1 MSTDF
6 VTKGYHW
13 ARQALSPAELLRLA
27 NWVDENHGGAGTRH
41 VRLDGIKDLLAP
53 TGTVGAF
60 ADKLL
65 PSGRPV
71 RVTVFNKSNDQNWL
85 VPWHQDRVIA
95 VRDRHDLVGFSAWTK
110 QDDYWHCEPPIEAF
124 KKSVFIRIHLDEL
137 TTENGA
143 MQIAAASHLNGFVPA
158 GSAREVAEECEIDT
172 GECKAGDL
180 LACNSLILHR
190 SEKSKTNAR
199 RRTIRID
206 YSAFDL
212 PEPLEW
218 AIEQE

>member
-41 VRLDGIKDLLAP
+41 VRIDGIKDLLAP
-53 TGTVGAF
+53 TGSVGAL
-60 ADKLL
+60 AEQLL
-65 PSGRPV
+65 PNGRPV

-95 VRDRHDLVGFSAWTK
+95 VQHKHDLAGYSAWTK
-110 QDDYWHCEPPIEAF
+110 QDDYWHCEPPIRAF
-124 KKSVFIRIHLDEL
+124 EKSLFIRVHLDEL
-137 TTENGA
+137 TIENGA
-143 MQIAAASHLNGFVPA
+143 MQIASASHLNGFVPA
-158 GSAREVAEECEIDT
+158 GNARKVAEECEIDT

-190 SEKSKTNAR
+190 SGKSKSSAL

-206 YSAFDL
+206 YSAHEL

-218 AIEQE
+218 AIGH

>member
-1 MSTDF
+1 M
-6 VTKGYHW
+6 
-13 ARQALSPAELLRLA
+13 
-27 NWVDENHGGAGTRH
+27 DENHGGAGTRH
-41 VRLDGIKDLLAP
+41 VRIDGIKNLLAP
-53 TGTVGAF
+53 TGTVGAL
-60 ADKLL
+60 ADELL
-65 PSGRPV
+65 PKAHPV

-95 VRDRHDLVGFSAWTK
+95 VRDKHDLAGYSAWTK
-110 QDDYWHCEPPIEAF
+110 QGDYWHCEPPIEAF
-124 KKSVFIRIHLDEL
+124 KKSLFIRIHLDEL

-143 MQIAAASHLNGFVPA
+143 MQIASASHLNGFVPA
-158 GSAREVAEECEIDT
+158 GNARGLAENCEIET

-190 SEKSKTNAR
+190 SGKSKTNSR